1 MKIKVDEENFIVH
14 ELLSIFIWID
24 DITKD
29 LLAKQIDMSD
39 QIHQTRFFRKSTRR
53 NKKYLYLKDYLIFY
67 QYVYSIFKMLEKQ
80 LRFLFLYL
88 LTANRIAEM
97 EKVIGFQ

>member
-29 LLAKQIDMSD
+29 LLAKQIDTSD

-53 NKKYLYLKDYLIFY
+53 NKKIFIS
-67 QYVYSIFKMLEKQ
+67 QRLSNILSIRLKMLEK
-80 LRFLFLYL
+80 
-88 LTANRIAEM
+88 
-97 EKVIGFQ
+97 